1 MGLGDVEKLILRDG
15 GGRIQGVTGFR
26 QIRRGWLEGVWVLIL
41 FHRHWVR
48 LL

>member
-1 MGLGDVEKLILRDG
+1 MGLGDVEKLFLRDG

-26 QIRRGWLEGVWVLIL
+26 QIRRGWLEGVSVLIL
-41 FHRHWVR
+41 FHRHRVR